1 MFFVPRQV
9 PAAAVTIMS
18 HLICYC
24 SIAAAAAAA
33 ACIWYIDILAPTLF
47 GAASGVINFHPF
59 GGSLHFT

>member
-24 SIAAAAAAA
+24 SIAAAAA
-33 ACIWYIDILAPTLF
+33 CIWYIDILATTLF
-47 GAASGVINFHPF
+47 GVASGVINFHPF
-59 GGSLHFT
+59 EKSLHFT